1 MNSHEMN
8 ISILFPFELFPTQ
21 VTGTVYVEFRVGIEL
36 ILFGK
41 CPFTS
46 FFETLEISAVFSSQM
61 PPECSQGKH
70 DWDVA
75 QVTRIFWRLFL
86 LFLSR
91 NSLVTRFTI
100 CRLRV
105 GFLMMSLIVI
115 SQILFIL
122 EHLVA
127 ILTLEGVIILM
138 SLFMSF
144 SVRDGIKNYPTV
156 RAPVSHPLMGGKMGE
171 FMLVQLSIKSEG
183 PATDVTIKFVW
194 IFTVLS
200 PLMLHAAT
208 IGGKSGAT
216 LPPAGVRFDSC
227 VGVQVTLHMTV
238 KKKSFSTHVTRVSHV
253 TCMTSEMFLQEV
265 LFSIL
270 PLTPREVTFVS

>member
-8 ISILFPFELFPTQ
+8 ISILFPFELFSTH
-21 VTGTVYVEFRVGIEL
+21 VTGTVHVELHVGIKL

-41 CPFTS
+41 CLFTS
-46 FFETLEISAVFSSQM
+46 FFGTLVISAVFSSQM
-61 PPECSQGKH
+61 PPQCSQGKH

-75 QVTRIFWRLFL
+75 HVTRIFWRLFL

-91 NSLVTRFTI
+91 NSSVTRFTI
-100 CRLRV
+100 WRLRV

-156 RAPVSHPLMGGKMGE
+156 RAPVSHPLVGGEMSE
-171 FMLVQLSIKSEG
+171 FMLVYLSNKSER
-183 PATDVTIKFVW
+183 PATNVTNNFVW

-200 PLMLHAAT
+200 PLMSHAAT
-208 IGGKSGAT
+208 IGCKSGAT

-253 TCMTSEMFLQEV
+253 TCMISEMFLQEV